1 MEGKE
6 RFLLEAE
13 KMLSDYE
20 FFTSPRFMRLLHHV
34 GKDMRLLHHVG
45 KEITDRHNAKVRTYG
60 APDENRA
67 GYFEGTYTYIN
78 VLNEITQS
86 FPSLELRGESVL
98 GVLGHE
104 CGHQN
109 YSSIYLRKKY
119 VEGISN
125 GILYPYFPEPRSEKE
140 RLYAEQMKEL
150 FVRKDRIAIELYLTM
165 AAPLHGLLED
175 VYIEERMM
183 KRFPGSIRRGIQGN
197 RKRIME
203 RYDSVKKLDKG
214 GDKLGTM
221 ASVLTEYMFTK
232 RVNTW
237 DGEIQLYADFLRE
250 CIPLIHQAAHDVR
263 ESSRFIATNQ
273 ILLAIWPLLLEKIE
287 ELQEMMEQT
296 PPEKQEDLIKKTAEK
311 IQTQMPQYSE
321 EPICREHR
329 MEEKNASDVK
339 WTGADRKEETGEE
352 RPDGQNGDIKDFT
365 ESGKIEEARPEDKKP
380 LEELSVD
387 FPKEI
392 DISRELRKI
401 RHELAEEKTEKMM
414 TDAMREALK
423 NFLEG
428 VKFHPVNEA
437 IPKEVIRKDK
447 PSKKAELMYEQIKP
461 EIQRVL
467 SEFLVLV
474 QPILMTRKSRIRRKQ
489 FFGKS
494 LDMKNL
500 WDPQDRVF
508 KTKISDK
515 NNFNTAIA
523 VLMDQSASIDERRR
537 LASILA
543 TLCIVEF
550 AQYLKIPVCVYGHC
564 TDFRRPEHF
573 GKETVCLHSYMEF
586 EDRDHEKLRILDMK
600 PGGANRD
607 GVALQYMEEKLKRR
621 KERQKLLFFTCDGL
635 PNASDYGGKVAR
647 DDLKQIQKELHRD
660 GIHLLVAAIGEDQEE
675 IHKIYGNS
683 CINTSDLSALPGE
696 ICKRLLQMI
705 L

>member
-20 FFTSPRFMRLLHHV
+20 FFTSPRF
-34 GKDMRLLHHVG
+34 MRLLHHVG

-232 RVNTW
+232 RVNAW
-237 DGEIQLYADFLRE
+237 DGEIKLYADFLRE

-296 PPEKQEDLIKKTAEK
+296 PPEKQEDLLKKTAEK
-311 IQTQMPQYSE
+311 IQIQMPQYSD

-365 ESGKIEEARPEDKKP
+365 ESGKIEEARLEDKKP

-586 EDRDHEKLRILDMK
+586 EGRDHEKLRILDMK

-675 IHKIYGNS
+675 IHKVYGNA

>member
-1 MEGKE
+1 MEEKE

-20 FFTSPRFMRLLHHV
+20 FFTSPRF
-34 GKDMRLLHHVG
+34 MRLLHHVG

-287 ELQEMMEQT
+287 ELQEMMDQT
-296 PPEKQEDLIKKTAEK
+296 PPEKQEDLLKKTTEK

-365 ESGKIEEARPEDKKP
+365 EAGKIKEAQPEDKKP

>member
-1 MEGKE
+1 MEEKE

-20 FFTSPRFMRLLHHV
+20 FFTSPRF
-34 GKDMRLLHHVG
+34 MRLLHHVG

-150 FVRKDRIAIELYLTM
+150 FVRKDRIAIELYLTV

-250 CIPLIHQAAHDVR
+250 CIPLIHQAAYDVR

-365 ESGKIEEARPEDKKP
+365 EAGKIKEAHPEDKKP

-635 PNASDYGGKVAR
+635 PNASDYGGEVAR

>member
-20 FFTSPRFMRLLHHV
+20 FFTSPRF
-34 GKDMRLLHHVG
+34 MRLLHHVG

-86 FPSLELRGESVL
+86 FPSLELRGESIL

-150 FVRKDRIAIELYLTM
+150 FVRKDRIAIELYLTV

-329 MEEKNASDVK
+329 TEEKNASDVK
-339 WTGADRKEETGEE
+339 WTGVDRKEETGEE

-365 ESGKIEEARPEDKKP
+365 EAGKIKEVQPEDKKP

>member
-20 FFTSPRFMRLLHHV
+20 FFTSPRF
-34 GKDMRLLHHVG
+34 MRLLHHVG

-203 RYDSVKKLDKG
+203 RYDSVKKLDEG

-237 DGEIQLYADFLRE
+237 DGEIKLYADFLRE
-250 CIPLIHQAAHDVR
+250 CIPLIHQAAHDIR

-273 ILLAIWPLLLEKIE
+273 ILLTIWPLLLERIE
-287 ELQEMMEQT
+287 ELQELADQT
-296 PPEKQEDLIKKTAEK
+296 PPEKQADLLKKTAEK
-311 IQTQMPQYSE
+311 IQMHMPQYSE

-329 MEEKNASDVK
+329 MKEKNASDVK

-352 RPDGQNGDIKDFT
+352 RTDGKNEDIEDFT
-365 ESGKIEEARPEDKKP
+365 EAGKIKEAQPEDKKT
-380 LEELSVD
+380 LEELSID

-447 PSKKAELMYEQIKP
+447 PSQKAELMYEQIKP

>member
-20 FFTSPRFMRLLHHV
+20 FFTSPRF
-34 GKDMRLLHHVG
+34 MRLLHHVG

-232 RVNTW
+232 RVNAW
-237 DGEIQLYADFLRE
+237 DGEIKLYADFLRE

-287 ELQEMMEQT
+287 ELQEMMDQT

-365 ESGKIEEARPEDKKP
+365 EAGKIKEAHPEDKKP

-467 SEFLVLV
+467 SDFLVLV

-635 PNASDYGGKVAR
+635 PNASDYGGEVAR

>member
-20 FFTSPRFMRLLHHV
+20 FFTSPRF
-34 GKDMRLLHHVG
+34 MRLLHHVG

-119 VEGISN
+119 IEGISN

-203 RYDSVKKLDKG
+203 RCDSVKKLDKG

-232 RVNTW
+232 RVNAW
-237 DGEIQLYADFLRE
+237 DGEIKLYADFLRE

-329 MEEKNASDVK
+329 MEEMNASDVK
-339 WTGADRKEETGEE
+339 WTGADRKEGEGEE

-365 ESGKIEEARPEDKKP
+365 EAGKIKEAHPEDKKP

-586 EDRDHEKLRILDMK
+586 EDRNHEKLRILDMK

>member
-1 MEGKE
+1 MEEKE

-20 FFTSPRFMRLLHHV
+20 FFTSPRF
-34 GKDMRLLHHVG
+34 MRLLHHVG

-232 RVNTW
+232 RVNAW
-237 DGEIQLYADFLRE
+237 DGEIKLYADFLRE

-329 MEEKNASDVK
+329 TEEKNASDVK
-339 WTGADRKEETGEE
+339 WTGVDRKEETGEE

-365 ESGKIEEARPEDKKP
+365 EAGKIKEVQPEDKKP

-461 EIQRVL
+461 EIQSVL

-489 FFGKS
+489 LFGKS

>member
-20 FFTSPRFMRLLHHV
+20 FFTSPRF
-34 GKDMRLLHHVG
+34 MRLLHHVG

-329 MEEKNASDVK
+329 MEEMNASDVK

-365 ESGKIEEARPEDKKP
+365 EAGKIKEAHPEDKKP

-401 RHELAEEKTEKMM
+401 RHEMAEEKTEKMM

-467 SEFLVLV
+467 NEFLVMV

-489 FFGKS
+489 FLGKS

-550 AQYLKIPVCVYGHC
+550 AQYLNIPVCVYGHC
-564 TDFRRPEHF
+564 TNFWRPDHF
-573 GKETVCLHSYMEF
+573 GEETVCLHSYVEF
-586 EDRDHEKLRILDMK
+586 EDSYDAKFRILDMK
-600 PGGANRD
+600 PSGANRD

-621 KERQKLLFFTCDGL
+621 KERMKLLFFTCDGL
-635 PNASDYGGKVAR
+635 PNAQDYGGKVAR
-647 DDLKQIQKELHRD
+647 DDLKQIQKKIHKE
-660 GIHLLVAAIGEDQEE
+660 GIHLLVAATGADQEE
-675 IHKIYGNS
+675 IRRIYGNA
-683 CINTSDLSALPGE
+683 CVNTSDLAKLPNE
-696 ICKRLLQMI
+696 ICGRLIQMI

>member
-6 RFLLEAE
+6 RFLFKAE

-20 FFTSPRFMRLLHHV
+20 FFTSSRF
-34 GKDMRLLHHVG
+34 MRLLHHVG

-86 FPSLELRGESVL
+86 FPSLELRGESIL

-140 RLYAEQMKEL
+140 RLYAEQMKKL

-250 CIPLIHQAAHDVR
+250 CMPLIHQAAHDVR

-339 WTGADRKEETGEE
+339 WTGADRKEENGEE

-365 ESGKIEEARPEDKKP
+365 EAGKIKEVQPEDKKP

-550 AQYLKIPVCVYGHC
+550 ARYLKIPVCVYGHC

>member
-20 FFTSPRFMRLLHHV
+20 FFTSPRF
-34 GKDMRLLHHVG
+34 MRLLHHVG

-183 KRFPGSIRRGIQGN
+183 KRFPGSIRRGIHRN

-287 ELQEMMEQT
+287 ELQEIMDQT

-339 WTGADRKEETGEE
+339 WTGADKKEGEGEE

-365 ESGKIEEARPEDKKP
+365 EAGKIKEARPEDKKP

-461 EIQRVL
+461 EIQRLL
-467 SEFLVLV
+467 SEFLVMV

-621 KERQKLLFFTCDGL
+621 KERMKLLFFTCDGL
-635 PNASDYGGKVAR
+635 PNASDYGGEVAR

-660 GIHLLVAAIGEDQEE
+660 VIHLLVAAIGEDQEE
-675 IHKIYGNS
+675 IHKIYGSS

>member
-20 FFTSPRFMRLLHHV
+20 FFTSPRF
-34 GKDMRLLHHVG
+34 MRLLHHVG

-86 FPSLELRGESVL
+86 FPSLELRGESIL

-150 FVRKDRIAIELYLTM
+150 FVRKDRIAIDLYLTM

-232 RVNTW
+232 RVNAW

-365 ESGKIEEARPEDKKP
+365 EAGKIKEAHPEDKKP

-635 PNASDYGGKVAR
+635 PNASDYGGEVAR

>member
-1 MEGKE
+1 MEEKE

-20 FFTSPRFMRLLHHV
+20 FFTSPRF
-34 GKDMRLLHHVG
+34 MRLLHHVG

-140 RLYAEQMKEL
+140 RLYAEQMKKL

-287 ELQEMMEQT
+287 ELQEMMDQT
-296 PPEKQEDLIKKTAEK
+296 PPEKQEDLLKKTTEK

-339 WTGADRKEETGEE
+339 WTGADRKEGEGEE
-352 RPDGQNGDIKDFT
+352 RPDGQNGNIKDFT
-365 ESGKIEEARPEDKKP
+365 EAGKIKEAQPEDKKI

-467 SEFLVLV
+467 NEFLVMV

-489 FFGKS
+489 FLGKS

-621 KERQKLLFFTCDGL
+621 KERQKLLFLTCDGL
-635 PNASDYGGKVAR
+635 PNASDFGGKVAR

>member
-1 MEGKE
+1 MEEKE

-20 FFTSPRFMRLLHHV
+20 FFTSPRF
-34 GKDMRLLHHVG
+34 MRLLHHVG

-86 FPSLELRGESVL
+86 FPSLELRGESIL

-183 KRFPGSIRRGIQGN
+183 KRFPGSIRRGIQRN

-287 ELQEMMEQT
+287 ELQEIMDQT
-296 PPEKQEDLIKKTAEK
+296 PPEKQEDLLKKTAEK

-339 WTGADRKEETGEE
+339 WTGADKKEGEGEE
-352 RPDGQNGDIKDFT
+352 RPDGQNGDVDDFT
-365 ESGKIEEARPEDKKP
+365 ESGKLKEAQPEDKKP

-467 SEFLVLV
+467 SEFLVMV

-635 PNASDYGGKVAR
+635 PNASDYGGEVAR

>member
-1 MEGKE
+1 MEEKE

-20 FFTSPRFMRLLHHV
+20 FFTSPRF
-34 GKDMRLLHHVG
+34 MRLLHHVG

-86 FPSLELRGESVL
+86 FPSLELRGESIL

-109 YSSIYLRKKY
+109 YSSIFLRKKY
-119 VEGISN
+119 IEGINN

-203 RYDSVKKLDKG
+203 RYDSVKKMDKG

-232 RVNTW
+232 RVNAW
-237 DGEIQLYADFLRE
+237 DGEIKLYADFLRE

-296 PPEKQEDLIKKTAEK
+296 PPEKQEELIKKTAEK

-339 WTGADRKEETGEE
+339 WTGADRKEENGEE

-365 ESGKIEEARPEDKKP
+365 EAGKIKEVQPEDKKP

-414 TDAMREALK
+414 TDAMRETLK

-467 SEFLVLV
+467 SEFLVMV

-515 NNFNTAIA
+515 KIFNTAIA

>member
-1 MEGKE
+1 MEEKE

-20 FFTSPRFMRLLHHV
+20 FFTSPRF
-34 GKDMRLLHHVG
+34 MRLLHHVG

-232 RVNTW
+232 RVNAW
-237 DGEIQLYADFLRE
+237 DGEIKLYADFLRE

-365 ESGKIEEARPEDKKP
+365 EAGKIKEVQTEDKKP

-621 KERQKLLFFTCDGL
+621 KERMKLLFFTCDGL

>member
-20 FFTSPRFMRLLHHV
+20 FFTSPRF
-34 GKDMRLLHHVG
+34 MRLLHHVG

-86 FPSLELRGESVL
+86 FPSLELRGESIL

-150 FVRKDRIAIELYLTM
+150 FVRKDRIAIELYLTV

-203 RYDSVKKLDKG
+203 RYDSVKKLDRG

-273 ILLAIWPLLLEKIE
+273 ILLTIWPLLLEKIE

-339 WTGADRKEETGEE
+339 WTGADRKEENGEE

-365 ESGKIEEARPEDKKP
+365 EAGKIKEVQPEDKKP

-428 VKFHPVNEA
+428 VEFHPVNEA

-447 PSKKAELMYEQIKP
+447 PSKKAELMCEQIKP
-461 EIQRVL
+461 EIQSVL

>member
-1 MEGKE
+1 MEEKE

-20 FFTSPRFMRLLHHV
+20 FFTSPRF
-34 GKDMRLLHHVG
+34 MRLLHHVG

-150 FVRKDRIAIELYLTM
+150 FVRKDRIAIELFLTM

-175 VYIEERMM
+175 VYIEESMM

-221 ASVLTEYMFTK
+221 ASILTEYMFTK
-232 RVNTW
+232 RVNAW
-237 DGEIQLYADFLRE
+237 DGEIKLYADFLRE

-287 ELQEMMEQT
+287 ELQEMMDQT

-365 ESGKIEEARPEDKKP
+365 EAGKIKEVQTEDKKP

-573 GKETVCLHSYMEF
+573 EKEMVCLHSYMEF

>member
-20 FFTSPRFMRLLHHV
+20 FFTSPRF
-34 GKDMRLLHHVG
+34 MRLLHHVG

-287 ELQEMMEQT
+287 ELQEMMDQT
-296 PPEKQEDLIKKTAEK
+296 PPEKQEDLLKKTAEK

-365 ESGKIEEARPEDKKP
+365 EAGKIKEVQPEDKKP

-564 TDFRRPEHF
+564 TDFRRPGHF

>member
-1 MEGKE
+1 MEEKE

-20 FFTSPRFMRLLHHV
+20 FFMSPRF
-34 GKDMRLLHHVG
+34 MRLLHHVG

-232 RVNTW
+232 RVNAW
-237 DGEIQLYADFLRE
+237 DGEIKLYADFLRE

-287 ELQEMMEQT
+287 ELQEMMDQT
-296 PPEKQEDLIKKTAEK
+296 PPEKQEDLLKKTAEK

-329 MEEKNASDVK
+329 MEEMNASDVK
-339 WTGADRKEETGEE
+339 WTGADRKEENGEE

-365 ESGKIEEARPEDKKP
+365 EAGKIKEAHPEDKKP

-447 PSKKAELMYEQIKP
+447 PSKKAELMHEQIKP

>member
-1 MEGKE
+1 MEEKE

-20 FFTSPRFMRLLHHV
+20 FFTSPRF
-34 GKDMRLLHHVG
+34 MRLLHHVG

-140 RLYAEQMKEL
+140 RLYAEQMKKL

-287 ELQEMMEQT
+287 ELQEMMDQT
-296 PPEKQEDLIKKTAEK
+296 PPEKQEDLLKKTTEK

-339 WTGADRKEETGEE
+339 WTGADRKEGEGEE
-352 RPDGQNGDIKDFT
+352 RPDGQNGNIKDFT
-365 ESGKIEEARPEDKKP
+365 EAGKIKEAQPEDKKI

>member
-1 MEGKE
+1 MEEKE
-6 RFLLEAE
+6 KFLLEAE

-20 FFTSPRFMRLLHHV
+20 FFTSPRF
-34 GKDMRLLHHVG
+34 MRLLHHVG

-86 FPSLELRGESVL
+86 FPSLELRGESIL

-273 ILLAIWPLLLEKIE
+273 ILLAIWPLLIEKIE

-339 WTGADRKEETGEE
+339 WTGADRKEENGEE

-365 ESGKIEEARPEDKKP
+365 EAGKIKEVQPEDKKP

-467 SEFLVLV
+467 SEFLVMV

-586 EDRDHEKLRILDMK
+586 EDRNHEKLRILDMK

-635 PNASDYGGKVAR
+635 PNASDYGGEVAR

>member
-1 MEGKE
+1 MEEKE

-34 GKDMRLLHHVG
+34 GK
-45 KEITDRHNAKVRTYG
+45 EITDRHNAKVRTYG
-60 APDENRA
+60 APDEKRA

-86 FPSLELRGESVL
+86 FPSLELRGESIL

-109 YSSIYLRKKY
+109 YSSIFLRKKY
-119 VEGISN
+119 IEGINN

-183 KRFPGSIRRGIQGN
+183 KRFPGSIRRGIHRN

-287 ELQEMMEQT
+287 ELQEIMDQT

-339 WTGADRKEETGEE
+339 WTGADKKEGEGEE

-365 ESGKIEEARPEDKKP
+365 EAGKIKEARPEDKKP

-467 SEFLVLV
+467 SEFLVMV

-621 KERQKLLFFTCDGL
+621 KERMKLLFFTCDGL
-635 PNASDYGGKVAR
+635 PNASDYGGEVAR

-660 GIHLLVAAIGEDQEE
+660 VIHLLVAAIGEDQEE
-675 IHKIYGNS
+675 IHKIYGSS

>member
-20 FFTSPRFMRLLHHV
+20 FFTSPRF
-34 GKDMRLLHHVG
+34 MRLLHHVG

-232 RVNTW
+232 RVNAW
-237 DGEIQLYADFLRE
+237 DGEIKLYADFLRE

-296 PPEKQEDLIKKTAEK
+296 PPENQEDLLKKTAEK
-311 IQTQMPQYSE
+311 IQIQMPQYSD

-365 ESGKIEEARPEDKKP
+365 ESGKIEEARLEDKKP

>member
-20 FFTSPRFMRLLHHV
+20 FFTSPRF
-34 GKDMRLLHHVG
+34 MRLLHHVG

-287 ELQEMMEQT
+287 ELQEMMDQT

-365 ESGKIEEARPEDKKP
+365 EAGKIKEAHPEDKKP

-467 SEFLVLV
+467 SDFLVLV

-635 PNASDYGGKVAR
+635 PNASDYGGEVAR

>member
-1 MEGKE
+1 MEEKE

-20 FFTSPRFMRLLHHV
+20 FFTSPRF
-34 GKDMRLLHHVG
+34 MRLLHHVG

-86 FPSLELRGESVL
+86 FPSLELRGESIL

-203 RYDSVKKLDKG
+203 RYDSVKKLDQG

-273 ILLAIWPLLLEKIE
+273 ILLAIWPLFIEKIE
-287 ELQEMMEQT
+287 ELQEMRDQT
-296 PPEKQEDLIKKTAEK
+296 PPEKQEDLIKKATEK
-311 IQTQMPQYSE
+311 IRMQMPQYSE

-352 RPDGQNGDIKDFT
+352 RLDGQNGDIEDFT
-365 ESGKIEEARPEDKKP
+365 ESGKIKEAQPEDKKP

-387 FPKEI
+387 CPKEI

-401 RHELAEEKTEKMM
+401 HHELAEEKTEKMM

-461 EIQRVL
+461 EIQKVL

-621 KERQKLLFFTCDGL
+621 KERMKLLFFTCDGL
-635 PNASDYGGKVAR
+635 PNASDYGGEVAR

>member
-13 KMLSDYE
+13 KMLSDYA
-20 FFTSPRFMRLLHHV
+20 FFTSPRF
-34 GKDMRLLHHVG
+34 MRLLHHVG

-232 RVNTW
+232 RVNAW
-237 DGEIQLYADFLRE
+237 DGEIKLYADFLRE

-365 ESGKIEEARPEDKKP
+365 ESGKIEEARLEDKKP

-586 EDRDHEKLRILDMK
+586 EDRNHEKLRILDMK

>member
-20 FFTSPRFMRLLHHV
+20 FFTSPRF
-34 GKDMRLLHHVG
+34 MRLLHHVG

-86 FPSLELRGESVL
+86 FPSLELRGESIL

-150 FVRKDRIAIELYLTM
+150 FVRKDRIAIELYLTV

-203 RYDSVKKLDKG
+203 RYDSVKKLDQG

-237 DGEIQLYADFLRE
+237 DGEIQLYVDFLRE
-250 CIPLIHQAAHDVR
+250 CIALIHQAAHDVR

-273 ILLAIWPLLLEKIE
+273 ILLTIWPLLLEKIE
-287 ELQEMMEQT
+287 ELQEMMEQM

-339 WTGADRKEETGEE
+339 WTGADRKEENGEE

-365 ESGKIEEARPEDKKP
+365 EAGKIKEAQPEDKKI

-467 SEFLVLV
+467 NEFLVMV

-489 FFGKS
+489 FLGKS

>member
-20 FFTSPRFMRLLHHV
+20 FFTSPRF
-34 GKDMRLLHHVG
+34 MRLLHHVG

-339 WTGADRKEETGEE
+339 WTGADRKEENGEE

-365 ESGKIEEARPEDKKP
+365 EAGKIKEAHPEDKKP

-550 AQYLKIPVCVYGHC
+550 ARYLKIPVCVYGHC

>member
-1 MEGKE
+1 MEEKE

-20 FFTSPRFMRLLHHV
+20 FFTSPRF
-34 GKDMRLLHHVG
+34 MRLLHHVG

-232 RVNTW
+232 RVNAW
-237 DGEIQLYADFLRE
+237 DGEIKLYADFLRE

-287 ELQEMMEQT
+287 ELQEMMEQM

-329 MEEKNASDVK
+329 MEEMNASDVK

-365 ESGKIEEARPEDKKP
+365 EAGKIKEAHPEDKKP

-414 TDAMREALK
+414 SDAMREALK

>member
-1 MEGKE
+1 MEEKE

-20 FFTSPRFMRLLHHV
+20 FFTSPRF
-34 GKDMRLLHHVG
+34 MRLLHHVG

-140 RLYAEQMKEL
+140 RLYAEQMKKL

-250 CIPLIHQAAHDVR
+250 CIPLIHQAAYDVR

-287 ELQEMMEQT
+287 ELQEMMDQT

-339 WTGADRKEETGEE
+339 WTGVDRKEETGEE

-365 ESGKIEEARPEDKKP
+365 EAGKIKEVQPEDKKP

>member
-1 MEGKE
+1 MEEKE

-20 FFTSPRFMRLLHHV
+20 FFTSPRF
-34 GKDMRLLHHVG
+34 MRLLHHVG

-125 GILYPYFPEPRSEKE
+125 GILYPYFPKPRSEKE

-203 RYDSVKKLDKG
+203 RYDSVKKLDQG

-287 ELQEMMEQT
+287 ELQEMMDQT

-329 MEEKNASDVK
+329 MEEMNASDVK

-352 RPDGQNGDIKDFT
+352 RPDEQNGDIKDFT
-365 ESGKIEEARPEDKKP
+365 EAGKIKEAHPEDKKP

-586 EDRDHEKLRILDMK
+586 EDRNHEKLRILDMK

>member
-1 MEGKE
+1 MEEKE

-34 GKDMRLLHHVG
+34 GK
-45 KEITDRHNAKVRTYG
+45 EITDRHNAKVRTYG
-60 APDENRA
+60 APDEKRA

-86 FPSLELRGESVL
+86 FPSLELRGESIL

-109 YSSIYLRKKY
+109 YSSIFLRKKY
-119 VEGISN
+119 IEGINN

-183 KRFPGSIRRGIQGN
+183 KRFPGSIRRGIHRN

-232 RVNTW
+232 RVNAW
-237 DGEIQLYADFLRE
+237 DGEIKLYADFLRE

-287 ELQEMMEQT
+287 ELQAMMDQT

-339 WTGADRKEETGEE
+339 WTGADKKEGEGEE

-365 ESGKIEEARPEDKKP
+365 EAGKIKEARPEDKKP

-467 SEFLVLV
+467 SEFLVMV

-621 KERQKLLFFTCDGL
+621 KERMKLLFFTCDGL

>member
-1 MEGKE
+1 MEEKE

-34 GKDMRLLHHVG
+34 GK
-45 KEITDRHNAKVRTYG
+45 EITDRHNAKVRTYG
-60 APDENRA
+60 APDEKRA

-86 FPSLELRGESVL
+86 FPSLELRGESIL

-109 YSSIYLRKKY
+109 YSSIFLRKKY
-119 VEGISN
+119 IEGINN

-183 KRFPGSIRRGIQGN
+183 KRFPGSIRRGIHRN

-273 ILLAIWPLLLEKIE
+273 ILLTIWPLLLEKIE
-287 ELQEMMEQT
+287 ELQEMMEQM

-339 WTGADRKEETGEE
+339 WTGADKKEGEGEE

-365 ESGKIEEARPEDKKP
+365 EAGKIKEARPEDKKP

-467 SEFLVLV
+467 SEFLVMV

-621 KERQKLLFFTCDGL
+621 KERMKLLFFTCDGL
-635 PNASDYGGKVAR
+635 PNASDYGGEVAR

-660 GIHLLVAAIGEDQEE
+660 VIHLLVAAIGEDQEE
-675 IHKIYGNS
+675 IHKIYGSS

>member
-1 MEGKE
+1 MEEKE

-20 FFTSPRFMRLLHHV
+20 FFTSPRF
-34 GKDMRLLHHVG
+34 MRLLHHVG

-86 FPSLELRGESVL
+86 FPSLELRGESIL

-109 YSSIYLRKKY
+109 YSSIFLRKKY
-119 VEGISN
+119 IEGINN

-214 GDKLGTM
+214 GDKLETM

-232 RVNTW
+232 RVNAW
-237 DGEIQLYADFLRE
+237 DGEIKLYADFLRE

-287 ELQEMMEQT
+287 ELQEMMDQT

-311 IQTQMPQYSE
+311 IQTQIPQYSE

-365 ESGKIEEARPEDKKP
+365 EAGKIKEAHPEDKKP

-437 IPKEVIRKDK
+437 IPKEVIRKGK

-586 EDRDHEKLRILDMK
+586 EDRNHEKLRILDMK

>member
-1 MEGKE
+1 MEEKE

-20 FFTSPRFMRLLHHV
+20 FFTSPRF
-34 GKDMRLLHHVG
+34 MRLLHHVG

-86 FPSLELRGESVL
+86 FPSLELRGESIL

-150 FVRKDRIAIELYLTM
+150 FVRKDRIAIELYLTV

-183 KRFPGSIRRGIQGN
+183 KRFPGSIRRGIQRN

-250 CIPLIHQAAHDVR
+250 CIPLIHQATHDVR

-287 ELQEMMEQT
+287 ELQEIMDQT

-339 WTGADRKEETGEE
+339 WTGADKKEGEGEE
-352 RPDGQNGDIKDFT
+352 RPDGQNGDVDDFT
-365 ESGKIEEARPEDKKP
+365 ESGKLKEAQPEDKKP

-508 KTKISDK
+508 KTKILDK

>member
-1 MEGKE
+1 MEEKE

-20 FFTSPRFMRLLHHV
+20 FFTSPRF
-34 GKDMRLLHHVG
+34 MRLLHHVG

-232 RVNTW
+232 RVNAW
-237 DGEIQLYADFLRE
+237 DGEIKLYADFLRE

-287 ELQEMMEQT
+287 ELQEIMDQT

-339 WTGADRKEETGEE
+339 WTGADKKEGEGEE
-352 RPDGQNGDIKDFT
+352 RPDGQNGDVDDFT
-365 ESGKIEEARPEDKKP
+365 ESGKLKEAQPEDKKP

-467 SEFLVLV
+467 GEFLVLV

-508 KTKISDK
+508 KTKILDK

>member
-1 MEGKE
+1 MEEKE

-20 FFTSPRFMRLLHHV
+20 FFTSPRF
-34 GKDMRLLHHVG
+34 MRLLHHVG

-140 RLYAEQMKEL
+140 RLYAEQMKKL

-287 ELQEMMEQT
+287 ELQEMMDQT
-296 PPEKQEDLIKKTAEK
+296 PPEKQEDLLKKTTEK

-339 WTGADRKEETGEE
+339 WTGADRKEGEGEE
-352 RPDGQNGDIKDFT
+352 RPDGQNGNIKDFT
-365 ESGKIEEARPEDKKP
+365 EAGKIKEAQPEDKKI

-467 SEFLVLV
+467 NEFLVMV

-489 FFGKS
+489 FLGKS

>member
-1 MEGKE
+1 
-6 RFLLEAE
+6 
-13 KMLSDYE
+13 
-20 FFTSPRFMRLLHHV
+20 
-34 GKDMRLLHHVG
+34 
-45 KEITDRHNAKVRTYG
+45 
-60 APDENRA
+60 
-67 GYFEGTYTYIN
+67 
-78 VLNEITQS
+78 
-86 FPSLELRGESVL
+86 
-98 GVLGHE
+98 
-104 CGHQN
+104 
-109 YSSIYLRKKY
+109 
-119 VEGISN
+119 
-125 GILYPYFPEPRSEKE
+125 
-140 RLYAEQMKEL
+140 
-150 FVRKDRIAIELYLTM
+150 
-165 AAPLHGLLED
+165 
-175 VYIEERMM
+175 
-183 KRFPGSIRRGIQGN
+183 
-197 RKRIME
+197 
-203 RYDSVKKLDKG
+203 
-214 GDKLGTM
+214 
-221 ASVLTEYMFTK
+221 
-232 RVNTW
+232 
-237 DGEIQLYADFLRE
+237 
-250 CIPLIHQAAHDVR
+250 
-263 ESSRFIATNQ
+263 
-273 ILLAIWPLLLEKIE
+273 
-287 ELQEMMEQT
+287 
-296 PPEKQEDLIKKTAEK
+296 
-311 IQTQMPQYSE
+311 
-321 EPICREHR
+321 

-365 ESGKIEEARPEDKKP
+365 EAGKIKEARPEDKKP

-467 SEFLVLV
+467 SEFLVMV

-621 KERQKLLFFTCDGL
+621 KERMKLLFFTCDGL
-635 PNASDYGGKVAR
+635 PNASDYGGEVAR

-660 GIHLLVAAIGEDQEE
+660 VIHLLVAAIGEDQEE

>member
-34 GKDMRLLHHVG
+34 GK
-45 KEITDRHNAKVRTYG
+45 EITDRHNAKVRTYG
-60 APDENRA
+60 APDEKRA

-140 RLYAEQMKEL
+140 RLYAEQMREL

-339 WTGADRKEETGEE
+339 WTGADRKEGEGEE
-352 RPDGQNGDIKDFT
+352 RPDGQNGNIKDFT
-365 ESGKIEEARPEDKKP
+365 EAGKIKEAQPEDKKI